1 MSRPNGL
8 IEKAPEL
15 DQLILVA
22 GGGGYIG
29 TTLVPMLVKRGYRV
43 RVLDLFWWGEDVLLN
58 AVSGGVETFK
68 ADIRDIPK
76 EAFAGVDKVINL
88 AGLSNDPTA
97 EYDPEANWQMNAVAT
112 EKIGQA
118 CLENGIERIVFA
130 SSCSL
135 YDGLEPGMHNEDAAI
150 KPRAAY
156 ATSKAYGEEALL
168 NLDGLDPVILRNGTV
183 YGYSPRMRYDLV
195 VNTFMRDAFLKGEL
209 TLHGGGRM
217 WRPLVD
223 VQDVSAAMI
232 VALEAESSLAG
243 GEIFNIL
250 HSNYQIRE
258 LAMMVAGSV
267 SLTGREVKLKE
278 EPAPPLTRDYEC
290 SNAKIS
296 TRLGF
301 NPSRSVI
308 TAIDDLLI
316 QIQSLNDLN
325 ILLDEKY
332 YNLPWLEKLMETEK
346 VF

>member
-1 MSRPNGL
+1 MLRSNGL
-8 IEKAPEL
+8 SETAPNP

-29 TTLVPMLVKRGYRV
+29 TTLVPMLVERGYRV
-43 RVLDLFWWGEDVLLN
+43 RVLDLFWWGEDVLLSS
-58 AVSGGVETFK
+58 VSGEIETIK
-68 ADIRDIPK
+68 ADIRNIPK
-76 EAFAGVDKVINL
+76 EAFLGVDKVINL

-97 EYDPEANWQMNAVAT
+97 EYDPDANWQMNAVAT

-118 CLENGIERIVFA
+118 CVENGIERLVFA

-135 YDGLEPGMHNEDAAI
+135 YDGLEPGMHNENAAI

-156 ATSKAYGEEALL
+156 ATSKAYGEESLL
-168 NLDGLDPVILRNGTV
+168 NIDGLDPVILRNGTV

-195 VNTFMRDAFLKGEL
+195 VNTFVKDAFLKGEL

-223 VQDVSAAMI
+223 VKDVSAAMI
-232 VALEAESSLAG
+232 LALEADSKLVAK
-243 GEIFNIL
+243 EIFNIL

-258 LAMMVAGSV
+258 LAMMVAGSL
-267 SLTGREVKLKE
+267 SLLDKEVVLKE
-278 EPAPPLTRDYEC
+278 EPAPALTRDYEC

-301 NPSRSVI
+301 NPARSVL

-316 QIQSLNDLN
+316 HVNSSDNLDN
-325 ILLDEKY
+325 LLDAKY
-332 YNLPWLEKLMETEK
+332 YNLPWLEKLTAKEK